1 MYTKNIYIGLYKP
14 KCDVLISPT
23 RYWVP
28 MYIFRV
34 VFDVRIGG
42 SGVKAIGYVILG
54 VASPK

>member
-1 MYTKNIYIGLYKP
+1 MMYIGLYKP

-28 MYIFRV
+28 MYFFRV